1 MIPHLSI
8 LVSRFNQYIQNLTST
23 NLGTLILS
31 LTIYLLFSSIY
42 FPESVFKKLNKSFS
56 QNEIFIQD
64 FVNHKIDHP
73 LEATKNKDEG
83 DHFMKREL
91 RISPYLVGKIF
102 HLNAIK
108 LFYLQSLSLIAFIWF
123 FFSTIKKLTD
133 NDSSIA
139 FWSVL
144 AILFTYVGNSF
155 NYDTLFYDSFA
166 YLGLMLSIYFYDKKI
181 SIFFLIFSFF
191 VDERAVIPSLILP
204 IYFILNNYEFS
215 KIPKGFIG
223 LLKILVLNNKGFYF
237 LAVSLFIYGIGRLVL
252 YFQFGLRT
260 PLGANS
266 GIYIGTAFRFGINL
280 YFAIFYSF
288 KFYFIFPILTLIGLT
303 RNKYYLIAFFYFLIL
318 FANIIVSISVED
330 VTRSMSFS
338 FILIFITFKLAYE
351 FKETIPLRHILYLMF
366 IVHLITPT
374 YTLLLSLIPM
384 EPWRWAKLF

>member
-1 MIPHLSI
+1 MIPHLSNLI
-8 LVSRFNQYIQNLTST
+8 SRFNQFIQNLTST

-102 HLNAIK
+102 HLNAVK

-123 FFSTIKKLTD
+123 FFSTIKKLTH

-181 SIFFLIFSFF
+181 SIFILVFSFF
-191 VDERAVIPSLILP
+191 VDERALIPSLVLP
-204 IYFILNNYEFS
+204 IYFILNKYELS
-215 KIPKGFIG
+215 KIPTSLSEVFK
-223 LLKILVLNNKGFYF
+223 LLILNNKSFYF
-237 LAVSLFIYGIGRLVL
+237 VSLSIIVYVSVRTLL
-252 YFQFGLRT
+252 YFQYDLKTPVGSNSGVTLGFALRH
-260 PLGANS
+260 GANMF
-266 GIYIGTAFRFGINL
+266 YAL
-280 YFAIFYSF
+280 YYALKIFL
-288 KFYFIFPILTLIGLT
+288 IFPVLAVYAMAIKRHYWLAISL
-303 RNKYYLIAFFYFLIL
+303 FLL
-318 FANIIVSISVED
+318 FTACLVVSTSVDD

-338 FILIFITFKLAYE
+338 FILIFITFQLAAE
-351 FKETIPLRHILYLMF
+351 FKETRPLRHLLYLMF
-366 IVHLITPT
+366 IIHLITPT
-374 YTLLLSLIPM
+374 YTLLLNLIPM
-384 EPWRWAKLF
+384 EPWRWGKLF

>member
-1 MIPHLSI
+1 MIPHLSNLI
-8 LVSRFNQYIQNLTST
+8 SRFNQFIQNLTST

-102 HLNAIK
+102 HLNAVK

-123 FFSTIKKLTD
+123 FFSTIKKLTH

-181 SIFFLIFSFF
+181 SIFILVFSFF
-191 VDERAVIPSLILP
+191 VDERAVIPSLVMP
-204 IYFILNNYEFS
+204 IYFILNKYEFS
-215 KIPKGFIG
+215 KIPTSLSEVFK
-223 LLKILVLNNKGFYF
+223 LLILNNKSFYF
-237 LAVSLFIYGIGRLVL
+237 VSLSIIVYVSVRTLL
-252 YFQFGLRT
+252 YFQYDLKTPVGSNSGVTLGFALRH
-260 PLGANS
+260 GANMF
-266 GIYIGTAFRFGINL
+266 YAL
-280 YFAIFYSF
+280 YYALKIFL
-288 KFYFIFPILTLIGLT
+288 IFPVLAVYAMAIKRHYWLAISL
-303 RNKYYLIAFFYFLIL
+303 FLL
-318 FANIIVSISVED
+318 FTACLVVSTSVDD

-338 FILIFITFKLAYE
+338 FILIFITFQLAAE
-351 FKETIPLRHILYLMF
+351 FKETRPLRHLLYLMF
-366 IVHLITPT
+366 IIHLITPT
-374 YTLLLSLIPM
+374 YTLLLNLIPM
-384 EPWRWAKLF
+384 EPWRWGKLF